1 MEHKYFEQNENKTQL
16 VFDFGGGTLDV
27 ALVRVGHYKLEILA
41 IDGDNYLGGQD
52 LDHAL
57 MNYFLDAY
65 IEEYKVGHN
74 GKEPKITDKIR
85 AKFKQAACRLKIDL
99 SGDEEADFVVYTP
112 DFFVDGFTR
121 EEFESICNSVLEKIL
136 EPVKRV
142 LTKAGMSKDEI

>member
-57 MNYFLDAY
+57 MNYFIDAY
-65 IEEYKVGHN
+65 IEEYKASHH
-74 GKEPKITDKIR
+74 GKAPKITDKIR

-121 EEFESICNSVLEKIL
+121 EEFESICNSVLERIL

-142 LTKAGMSKDEI
+142 LT

>member
-1 MEHKYFEQNENKTQL
+1 
-16 VFDFGGGTLDV
+16 
-27 ALVRVGHYKLEILA
+27 
-41 IDGDNYLGGQD
+41 
-52 LDHAL
+52 

-65 IEEYKVGHN
+65 IEEYKAKNN

-121 EEFESICNSVLEKIL
+121 EEFESICNSVLPILPSVVKI
-136 EPVKRV
+136 
-142 LTKAGMSKDEI
+142 

>member
-1 MEHKYFEQNENKTQL
+1 MEHKYFEQNEDKTQL

-27 ALVRVGHYKLEILA
+27 ALVRVGYYKLEIIA

-65 IEEYKVGHN
+65 IEEYKAKNN

-112 DFFVDGFTR
+112 DFFVDDFTR
-121 EEFESICNSVLEKIL
+121 E
-136 EPVKRV
+136 
-142 LTKAGMSKDEI
+142 